1 MFTGRFLAHRNG
13 VVHRSG
19 ITELEVTAIRP
30 FPWQVDGDF
39 VATTTRL
46 EVAYEPDVLDLV
58 VP

>member
-1 MFTGRFLAHRNG
+1 MFSGRFLAQRKG
-13 VVHRSG
+13 VVHRSALSG
-19 ITELEVTAIRP
+19 LDVTATRP

-46 EVAYEPDVLDLV
+46 EISYEPEVLDLV